1 MNLRANSIENV
12 VNGKVSSFTPLIIQ
26 ESAWYQHVPFL
37 FWLIENMSPKSFLE
51 MGVHNGV
58 SYFTA
63 CEAVKQLQ
71 INTKCYA
78 LDHWHGDNQAG
89 IFNNSIFDKFIE
101 NHKSYENFSEYIKD
115 DFENAMKKI
124 DDNSI
129 ELLHIDGFHS
139 YTAAENDFNLAMQK
153 IDKQKGIILL
163 HDINEYQI
171 TFGVNKFWESLK
183 GKFQFFQF
191 NHGHGLGVIFIGTEI
206 KTELLDS
213 FYLNDAKKSIVFR
226 NLFELLGQRVEL
238 FAENKMVKE
247 KLEDRHVQ
255 LTTNHNLYKELEAR
269 MNEIIKKGE
278 ENLSSLQKSISWRIT
293 FPLRLISNYS
303 INLLKNKRRIR

>member
-1 MNLRANSIENV
+1 
-12 VNGKVSSFTPLIIQ
+12 
-26 ESAWYQHVPFL
+26 
-37 FWLIENMSPKSFLE
+37 
-51 MGVHNGV
+51 MGVHNGT
-58 SYFTA
+58 SYFAA

-78 LDHWHGDNQAG
+78 LDHWQGDNQAG
-89 IFNNSIFDKFIE
+89 IFDNSIFDKFIE
-101 NHKSYENFSEYIKD
+101 NHKSYEDFSEYIKD

-129 ELLHIDGFHS
+129 ELLHIDGFHT
-139 YTAAENDFNLAMQK
+139 YTAVENDFNLAMQK

-183 GKFQFFQF
+183 EKFKFFQF

-206 KTELLDS
+206 KTELLDR
-213 FYLNDAKKSIVFR
+213 FYLNDAKKNIVFR

-278 ENLSSLQKSISWRIT
+278 ENLSSLQKSISYRIT
-293 FPLRLISNYS
+293 FPLRFISNYS
-303 INLLKNKRRIR
+303 TKLLKNKRGIR